1 MTSGF
6 VDRHVGTDATDQRR
20 MLAAVDPGLA
30 SLDALVERAVPGA
43 VLNADDGLLESALP
57 APADERETLAELA
70 ALAAAV
76 YHRRPWKP
84 RTRDTIC

>member
-30 SLDALVERAVPGA
+30 SLDALVDQRYARLRGYGA
-43 VLNADDGLLESALP
+43 YA
-57 APADERETLAELA
+57 
-70 ALAAAV
+70 
-76 YHRRPWKP
+76 
-84 RTRDTIC
+84 